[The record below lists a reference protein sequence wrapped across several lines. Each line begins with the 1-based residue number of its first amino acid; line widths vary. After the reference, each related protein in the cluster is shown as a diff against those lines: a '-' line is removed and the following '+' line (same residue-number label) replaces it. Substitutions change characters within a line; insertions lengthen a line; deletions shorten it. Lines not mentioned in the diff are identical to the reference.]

1 MRTLH
6 HGRWDALRWNADA
19 PPRPMGCA
27 QVECGRATTA
37 DGMRSSGM
45 RTRHHGRWDA
55 LRRNADAPPRPT
67 GCAQTKCGRAT
78 TADGMHSGGMHS
90 SLDLQ
95 LFPRSSTMRDMP
107 MTVDE
112 KAALLERIH
121 DCLMQASG
129 LTMVLTLDDIGEA
142 VGDAALTYDDIEKV
156 IVRLEAAGRLIAE
169 DKIDLSAGLREVL
182 GAARRH
188 REQFQRAPTVSEL
201 VEATAL
207 PRQTVLAALR
217 FAQTFR

>member
-1 MRTLH
+1 
-6 HGRWDALRWNADA
+6 
-19 PPRPMGCA
+19 
-27 QVECGRATTA
+27 
-37 DGMRSSGM
+37 
-45 RTRHHGRWDA
+45 
-55 LRRNADAPPRPT
+55 
-67 GCAQTKCGRAT
+67 
-78 TADGMHSGGMHS
+78 
-90 SLDLQ
+90 
-95 LFPRSSTMRDMP
+95 MRDMP

-169 DKIDLSAGLREVL
+169 NKIDLSAGLREVL
-182 GAARRH
+182 GAARKH
-188 REQFQRAPTVSEL
+188 REQFQRAPKVSEL

-207 PRQTVLAALR
+207 PQQTVLAALR